1 MLKFGTAIAVVG
13 TILFIIAI
21 WILFGYLYFKKGNV
35 KKGFILLAISLL
47 LVVSGVLIGIKGEW
61 NNAVKGLTLS
71 NEVIQI
77 IDSTS
82 VEDATQEQ
90 RAKVGQSVYIK
101 ISEEDWAKYGDE
113 IEQYYI
119 AWQKSLNDQVDEA
132 SLKTEFKK
140 LRQSV
145 ISK

>member
-21 WILFGYLYFKKGNV
+21 WSLFGYLYFKKGNV

-47 LVVSGVLIGIKGEW
+47 LVVSGILIGIKGEW
-61 NNAVKGLTLS
+61 NNAAKGLTLP
-71 NEVIQI
+71 NEVIEI

-90 RAKVGQSVYIK
+90 QAKVGQSVYIK

-119 AWQKSLNDQVDEA
+119 AWQKSLNNQADEA

>member
-21 WILFGYLYFKKGNV
+21 WSLFGYLYFKKGNV

-61 NNAVKGLTLS
+61 NNASKGLTIS

-77 IDSTS
+77 IDNTS

-90 RAKVGQSVYIK
+90 QATVGQSVYTK
-101 ISEEDWAKYGDE
+101 INEEDWAKYGDE

-119 AWQKSLNDQVDEA
+119 AWQKSLNDQADEA

>member
-21 WILFGYLYFKKGNV
+21 WSLFGYLYFKKGNV

-47 LVVSGVLIGIKGEW
+47 LVVSGILIGIKGEW
-61 NNAVKGLTLS
+61 NNAAKGLTLP
-71 NEVIQI
+71 NEVIEI

-82 VEDATQEQ
+82 VEDTTQEQ
-90 RAKVGQSVYIK
+90 QAKVGQSVYIK

-119 AWQKSLNDQVDEA
+119 AWQKSLNNQADEA

>member
-47 LVVSGVLIGIKGEW
+47 LVVGGVLIGIKGEW
-61 NNAVKGLTLS
+61 NNAAKGLTLS

-90 RAKVGQSVYIK
+90 QAKVGQSVYIR

-113 IEQYYI
+113 IGQYYI
-119 AWQKSLNDQVDEA
+119 AWQKSLNDQADEA

>member
-21 WILFGYLYFKKGNV
+21 WSLFGYLYFKKGNV

-47 LVVSGVLIGIKGEW
+47 LVVGGILIGIKGEW
-61 NNAVKGLTLS
+61 NNAAKGLTLP

-90 RAKVGQSVYIK
+90 QAKVGQSVYIK
-101 ISEEDWAKYGDE
+101 ISEEDWEKYGDE

-119 AWQKSLNDQVDEA
+119 AWQKSLNNQVDEA

>member
-21 WILFGYLYFKKGNV
+21 WSLFGYLYFKKGNV

-47 LVVSGVLIGIKGEW
+47 LVVSGILIGIKGEW
-61 NNAVKGLTLS
+61 NNAAKGLTLP

-90 RAKVGQSVYIK
+90 QAKVGQSVYIK

-119 AWQKSLNDQVDEA
+119 AWQKSLNNQADEA

>member
-61 NNAVKGLTLS
+61 NNAAKGLTLS

-82 VEDATQEQ
+82 VEDATLEQ
-90 RAKVGQSVYIK
+90 QAKVGQSVYIK

-119 AWQKSLNDQVDEA
+119 AWQKSLNDQADEA